1 MALAEDF
8 GTTRAPVSACPAC
21 VVVPAAER
29 IAALRAD
36 RAGRII
42 LSLPNAGG
50 ASSISTVEAAV
61 QAVPGVIWARV
72 NLTQKRVS
80 VEAMPAVTA
89 AMLIEVLA
97 THGQEAH
104 ELDPGLLSSTE
115 TDRQGRDLLM
125 RLGVAFFS
133 MMNVMLLSVA
143 VWSGAE
149 AATRDLFHWISAA
162 IALPTVIFAGQPF
175 FRSAWASLRQGRLG
189 MDVPISLALIL
200 ASSISVYETW
210 MSGEQAYFDAAVML
224 AFFLLLGRYLDH
236 RTRAIARSAAE
247 ELAALEVPR
256 AILLLDG
263 AETETPIAEI
273 RPGDTVLVRPGARMP
288 VDGVV
293 IHGASEL
300 DRSLLTGES
309 LPVQAGQGTVV
320 SAGEVNLTGP
330 LSVQVTAAGKDS
342 SLHRMADLV
351 AVAEGTKTR
360 YTSLADR
367 AARLYSPLVHILSFS
382 AFGYWM
388 WATGG
393 DLRYAINIS
402 AAVLIITCPCALGLA
417 VPAVITSAS
426 GRLFR
431 KGLLIKH
438 GTALERLAEVDTVV
452 FDKTG
457 TLTLGMPEPVGLT
470 DHPAK
475 AVAIAAALAAGSS
488 HPLARALAEGA
499 KAAGIAPADIT
510 DIREV
515 PGYGIEG
522 THQGSRVR
530 LGRADWCG
538 TDPLPQTAT
547 YLSIAATPAP
557 GVQSLAPATPSAS
570 PPPRGEGMGVG
581 GSAAKAQTHAFV
593 FTDRL
598 RPGAEKAVAALK
610 AAGMR
615 VELLSGDAEA
625 PVRDLADRLG
635 ISDWRAG
642 VLPTEKAARVAQLAS
657 EGRKVLMVGD
667 GLNDTAA
674 LAAAHVSISP
684 ATALDAARVASD
696 IVLLGQ
702 DIAPI
707 ADAVRIGRQSARRMV
722 ENFLISGGYNVV
734 AVPLALIGHATP
746 LAAAL
751 AMSLSSITVSLNAM
765 RLK

>member
-8 GTTRAPVSACPAC
+8 GDTRAPVSACPAC

-36 RAGRII
+36 RAGRIV

-50 ASSISTVEAAV
+50 AQSISTVEAAV
-61 QAVPGVIWARV
+61 QAVPGVISARM
-72 NLTQKRVS
+72 NLTLKRVS
-80 VEAMPAVTA
+80 VEAEATVTA
-89 AMLIEVLA
+89 AQLIAVLA
-97 THGQEAH
+97 TQGQEAH
-104 ELDPGLLSSTE
+104 ELDPGLLSATE
-115 TDRQGRDLLM
+115 TDRQGRELLM

-149 AATRDLFHWISAA
+149 AATRDLFHWISGA

-175 FRSAWASLRQGRLG
+175 FKSAWASLRQGKLG

-200 ASSISVYETW
+200 ASSISVFETA
-210 MSGEQAYFDAAVML
+210 MSGHHAYFDAAVML

-236 RTRAIARSAAE
+236 RTRAVARSAAE

-256 AILLLDG
+256 AILLVDG
-263 AETETPIAEI
+263 AEVEMPIAEVQ
-273 RPGDTVLVRPGARMP
+273 PGDTVLVRPGARMP
-288 VDGVV
+288 VDGIVL
-293 IHGASEL
+293 HGASEL

-309 LPVQAGQGTVV
+309 LPVPAGEGTVV

-330 LSVQVTAAGKDS
+330 LTVQVTAAGSAS

-351 AVAEGTKTR
+351 AVAEGAKTR

-367 AARLYSPLVHILSFS
+367 ASRLYSPLVHILSFS

-457 TLTLGMPEPVGLT
+457 TLTMGAPEPVALT
-470 DHPAK
+470 GQPVE
-475 AVAIAAALAAGSS
+475 AVAVAAALATGSS

-499 KAAGIAPADIT
+499 KALGIAPLDVT

-515 PGYGIEG
+515 PGQGIEG
-522 THQGSRVR
+522 LFNGTRVR

-538 TDPLPQTAT
+538 ATPVAATAT
-547 YLSIAATPAP
+547 FLSVD
-557 GVQSLAPATPSAS
+557 G
-570 PPPRGEGMGVG
+570 
-581 GSAAKAQTHAFV
+581 QTHAFA

-598 RPGAEKAVAALK
+598 RPGAEAAVKALK
-610 AAGMR
+610 AAGMQ
-615 VELLSGDAEA
+615 VELLSGDAAA
-625 PVRDLADRLG
+625 PVEDLAQRLG
-635 ISDWRAG
+635 IPAWQAG
-642 VLPTEKAARVAQLAS
+642 VLPTEKAARVAALSS
-657 EGRKVLMVGD
+657 EGRRVLMVGD

-684 ATALDAARVASD
+684 ASALDAARVASD

-722 ENFLISGGYNVV
+722 ENFLISGGYNII

>member
-1 MALAEDF
+1 MAVVEDF
-8 GTTRAPVSACPAC
+8 GPAPVSACPAC
-21 VVVPAAER
+21 AVVPAAER
-29 IAALRAD
+29 IAAMRAK
-36 RAGRII
+36 RAGRIV
-42 LSLPNAGG
+42 LSLPG
-50 ASSISTVEAAV
+50 AEGAQTISTVEAAL
-61 QAVPGVIWARV
+61 QAVPGVRSARV
-72 NLTQKRVS
+72 NLTLKRVS
-80 VEAMPAVTA
+80 VEAGGEVSARDLVG
-89 AMLIEVLA
+89 VLA
-97 THGQEAH
+97 AIGHEAH
-104 ELDPGLLSSTE
+104 ELDPGLLSVTE
-115 TDRQGRDLLM
+115 TDRQGRDLMM
-125 RLGVAFFS
+125 RIGVAFFS

-149 AATRDLFHWISAA
+149 DATRDLFHWISGA

-175 FRSAWASLRQGRLG
+175 FRSAWASLRQGKLG

-200 ASSISVYETW
+200 ASSISVFETW
-210 MSGEQAYFDAAVML
+210 MSGHHAYFDAAVML

-256 AILLLDG
+256 AVVLVDG
-263 AETETPIAEI
+263 AEVETVISAVAA
-273 RPGDTVLVRPGARMP
+273 GDLVLVRPGARMP

-293 IHGASEL
+293 IGGSSEV

-309 LPVQAGQGTVV
+309 LPVRAMEGTVV

-330 LSVQVTAAGKDS
+330 LTVRVTAAGRES

-351 AVAEGTKTR
+351 AVAEGAKTR

-367 AARLYSPLVHILSFS
+367 ASQLYSPLVHILSFS

-457 TLTLGMPEPVGLT
+457 TLTLGVPEPVGLA
-470 DHPAK
+470 DQPVEAL
-475 AVAIAAALAAGSS
+475 AVAAALAAGSS
-488 HPLARALAEGA
+488 HPLARALADGA
-499 KAAGIAPADIT
+499 RSLGVVPADVT
-510 DIREV
+510 DVREV
-515 PGYGIEG
+515 PGQGIEG
-522 THQGSRVR
+522 RWQGAQVR

-538 TDPLPQTAT
+538 AEPVPMTAT
-547 YLSIAATPAP
+547 YLAL
-557 GVQSLAPATPSAS
+557 G
-570 PPPRGEGMGVG
+570 GE
-581 GSAAKAQTHAFV
+581 TRAFA
-593 FTDRL
+593 FTDRP
-598 RPGAEKAVAALK
+598 RPGAAEAVAKLR
-610 AAGMR
+610 AAGLQ

-635 ISDWRAG
+635 IAQWQAG
-642 VLPTEKAARVAQLAS
+642 VLPAGKAARVARLTA

-684 ATALDAARVASD
+684 ASALDAARVASD

-734 AVPLALIGHATP
+734 AVPLALVGMATP

>member
-1 MALAEDF
+1 MSLAEEF
-8 GTTRAPVSACPAC
+8 GRGSLSACPAC
-21 VVVPAAER
+21 AAAPSAER
-29 IAALRAD
+29 IAALRAEGD
-36 RAGRII
+36 GRIM
-42 LSLPNAGG
+42 LSLPLAHC
-50 ASSISTVEAAV
+50 AVCISTVEDALS
-61 QAVPGVIWARV
+61 AVPGVRSARV
-72 NLTQKRVS
+72 NLTLKRVS
-80 VEAMPAVTA
+80 IAVAPGVTPAQLVA
-89 AMLIEVLA
+89 VLA
-97 THGQEAH
+97 AAGQEAH
-104 ELDPGLLSSTE
+104 ELDPGLLSATE

-125 RLGVAFFS
+125 RLGVAFFA

-162 IALPTVIFAGQPF
+162 IALPTVVFVGQPF
-175 FRSAWASLRQGRLG
+175 FRSAWAALRVGRLG

-200 ASSISVYETW
+200 ASTISVYETW
-210 MSGEQAYFDAAVML
+210 MSGHHAYFDAAVML

-256 AILLLDG
+256 AVVLVDG
-263 AETETPIAEI
+263 AEVETAISLVVA
-273 RPGDTVLVRPGARMP
+273 GDIVLVRPGARMP
-288 VDGVV
+288 VDGLVLT
-293 IHGASEL
+293 GTSEV

-309 LPVQAGQGTVV
+309 LPMQAGPGMAV

-330 LSVQVTAAGKDS
+330 LTLRVTAAGKDS

-351 AVAEGTKTR
+351 AVAEGAKTR
-360 YTSLADR
+360 YSSLADR

-426 GRLFR
+426 GKLFR

-457 TLTLGMPEPVGLT
+457 TLTLGLPEPVALA
-470 DHPAK
+470 DHPAE
-475 AVAIAAALAAGSS
+475 ALALAAALAAGSS
-488 HPLARALAEGA
+488 HPLALALADGARALGAE
-499 KAAGIAPADIT
+499 AALVS

-515 PGYGIEG
+515 PGHGIEG
-522 THQGSRVR
+522 LWQGNPVR

-538 TDPLPQTAT
+538 ATPLAQTAT
-547 YLSIAATPAP
+547 YLA
-557 GVQSLAPATPSAS
+557 
-570 PPPRGEGMGVG
+570 VG
-581 GSAAKAQTHAFV
+581 GKTHAFAFTDRPRPGAAKA
-593 FTDRL
+593 
-598 RPGAEKAVAALK
+598 VADLQS
-610 AAGMR
+610 AGLQ

-625 PVRDLADRLG
+625 PVRNLAQRLG
-635 ISDWRAG
+635 ITSWRAG
-642 VLPTEKAARVAQLAS
+642 VLPMEKSARVAELLAQ
-657 EGRKVLMVGD
+657 GHRVLMVGD

-684 ATALDAARVASD
+684 ATALDAARMASD

-702 DIAPI
+702 DMAPI
-707 ADAVRIGRQSARRMV
+707 ADALRIARQSTRRMV
-722 ENFLISGGYNVV
+722 ENFVLSGGYNVV
-734 AVPLALIGHATP
+734 AVPLALAGLATP

-751 AMSLSSITVSLNAM
+751 AMSLSSISVSINAM

>member
-1 MALAEDF
+1 MTVVEDF
-8 GTTRAPVSACPAC
+8 GRAPVSACPAC
-21 VVVPAAER
+21 AAAPSAER
-29 IAALRAD
+29 IAALRAERD
-36 RAGRII
+36 ARIM
-42 LSLPNAGG
+42 LSLPLAHC
-50 ASSISTVEAAV
+50 AACISTVEGALS
-61 QAVPGVIWARV
+61 AVPGVRSARV
-72 NLTQKRVS
+72 NLTLKRVS
-80 VEAMPAVTA
+80 VEAAPEVTPAQ
-89 AMLIEVLA
+89 LIAVLVA
-97 THGQEAH
+97 EGQEAH

-149 AATRDLFHWISAA
+149 DATRDLFHWISAA
-162 IALPTVIFAGQPF
+162 IALPTVIFVGQPF
-175 FRSAWASLRQGRLG
+175 FKSAWASLRVGRLG

-210 MSGEQAYFDAAVML
+210 MSGHHAYFDAAVML

-256 AILLLDG
+256 AIVIEDG
-263 AETETPIAEI
+263 VEVERAISLIAA
-273 RPGDTVLVRPGARMP
+273 GDTVLVRPGARMP

-293 IHGASEL
+293 IKGASEV

-309 LPVQAGQGTVV
+309 LPVRAQEGTQV

-330 LSVQVTAAGKDS
+330 LTLRVTAAGKDS

-351 AVAEGTKTR
+351 AVAEGAKTR

-367 AARLYSPLVHILSFS
+367 AAGLYSPLVHILSFG

-393 DLRYAINIS
+393 DVRYAINIS

-426 GRLFR
+426 GKLFR

-457 TLTLGMPEPVGLT
+457 TLTMGVPEPVALA
-470 DHPAK
+470 DHP
-475 AVAIAAALAAGSS
+475 VEVLSVAAALAAGSS
-488 HPLARALAEGA
+488 HPLARALADGA
-499 KAAGIAPADIT
+499 LALGVPPAEVADIH
-510 DIREV
+510 EV
-515 PGYGIEG
+515 PGHGIEG
-522 THQGSRVR
+522 LWQGARVR

-538 TDPLPQTAT
+538 ATALAQTAT
-547 YLSIAATPAP
+547 YLA
-557 GVQSLAPATPSAS
+557 L
-570 PPPRGEGMGVG
+570 EG
-581 GSAAKAQTHAFV
+581 QTHAFA
-593 FTDRL
+593 FTDRP
-598 RPGAEKAVAALK
+598 RQGAAEAVAALK

-615 VELLSGDAEA
+615 VELLSGDTEA
-625 PVRDLADRLG
+625 PVRDLAERLG
-635 ISDWRAG
+635 IADWRAG
-642 VLPTEKAARVAQLAS
+642 VLPAEKAARVAELSAQ
-657 EGRKVLMVGD
+657 GRKVLMVGD

-702 DIAPI
+702 DMAPI
-707 ADAVRIGRQSARRMV
+707 ADAMRIGRQSARRMV
-722 ENFLISGGYNVV
+722 ENFVISGGYNVI
-734 AVPLALIGHATP
+734 AVPLALVGLATP

>member
-1 MALAEDF
+1 
-8 GTTRAPVSACPAC
+8 
-21 VVVPAAER
+21 
-29 IAALRAD
+29 
-36 RAGRII
+36 
-42 LSLPNAGG
+42 
-50 ASSISTVEAAV
+50 
-61 QAVPGVIWARV
+61 V
-72 NLTQKRVS
+72 NLTLKRVS
-80 VEAMPAVTA
+80 VDAAAAVTPA
-89 AMLIEVLA
+89 RLIAVLA
-97 THGQEAH
+97 AEGQEAH
-104 ELDPGLLSSTE
+104 ELDPGLLSATE
-115 TDRQGRDLLM
+115 TDKQGRDLLM
-125 RLGVAFFS
+125 RVGVAFFA

-175 FRSAWASLRQGRLG
+175 FRSAWASLRAGRLG

-210 MSGEQAYFDAAVML
+210 ASGHQAYFDAAVML
-224 AFFLLLGRYLDH
+224 AFFLLVGRYLDH
-236 RTRAIARSAAE
+236 RTRAVARSAAE

-256 AILLLDG
+256 AVVLEDG
-263 AETETPIAEI
+263 AEAERAI
-273 RPGDTVLVRPGARMP
+273 SAVKAGDVVLVRPGARMP

-293 IHGASEL
+293 IKGASEV

-309 LPVQAGQGTVV
+309 LPVSVGEGTVV

-330 LSVQVTAAGKDS
+330 LTLRVTAAGKDS

-351 AVAEGTKTR
+351 AVAEGAKTR

-431 KGLLIKH
+431 KGLLIKD

-457 TLTLGMPEPVGLT
+457 TLTLGVPELVGLSEHSR
-470 DHPAK
+470 DVV
-475 AVAIAAALAAGSS
+475 AVAAALAAGSS

-499 KAAGIAPADIT
+499 KVAGIAPATVT

-515 PGYGIEG
+515 PGHGIEG
-522 THQGSRVR
+522 SLHGSRVR

-538 TDPLPQTAT
+538 AVPLPMTAT
-547 YLSIAATPAP
+547 YLSLGGATAA
-557 GVQSLAPATPSAS
+557 QSAS
-570 PPPRGEGMGVG
+570 PPPRGVGMGVG
-581 GSAAKAQTHAFV
+581 GRVEVGGRVQVHTHAFA

-598 RPGAEKAVAALK
+598 RPGADKAVAALK
-610 AAGMR
+610 AAGIK
-615 VELLSGDAEA
+615 VELLSGDAAA
-625 PVRDLADRLG
+625 PVRDLAARLG
-635 ISDWRAG
+635 IADWQAG

-674 LAAAHVSISP
+674 LAAALVSISP

-702 DIAPI
+702 DMVPI

-734 AVPLALIGHATP
+734 AVPLALVGMATP

>member
-1 MALAEDF
+1 MTIAEDF
-8 GTTRAPVSACPAC
+8 GTEYGRAQVSACPAC

-42 LSLPNAGG
+42 LSLPNVGG
-50 ASSISTVEAAV
+50 AQSISLVEAAM
-61 QAVPGVIWARV
+61 QAVPGVLSARV
-72 NLTQKRVS
+72 NLTLRRVS
-80 VEAMPAVTA
+80 VEAAPSVTA
-89 AMLIEVLA
+89 AALIAVLA
-97 THGQEAH
+97 AEGQEAH
-104 ELDPGLLSSTE
+104 ELDPGLLSATE
-115 TDRQGRDLLM
+115 TDRQGRELLM

-149 AATRDLFHWISAA
+149 DATRDLFHWISGA
-162 IALPTVIFAGQPF
+162 IALPTVIFVGQPF
-175 FRSAWASLRQGRLG
+175 FKSAWAALRQGKLG

-200 ASSISVYETW
+200 ASSISVYETA
-210 MSGEQAYFDAAVML
+210 MSGHHAYFDAAVML

-236 RTRAIARSAAE
+236 RTRAVARSAAE

-256 AILLLDG
+256 AILILDG
-263 AETETPIAEI
+263 TEVETPIAEV
-273 RPGDTVLVRPGARMP
+273 RPGDTVLVRPGARIP

-309 LPVQAGQGTVV
+309 LPVQAGEGAIV

-330 LSVQVTAAGKDS
+330 LTVTVTAAGKDS

-351 AVAEGTKTR
+351 AVAESAKTR

-367 AARLYSPLVHILSFS
+367 AAKLYSPLVHILSFS

-393 DLRYAINIS
+393 DMRYAINIS

-426 GRLFR
+426 GKLFR

-457 TLTLGMPEPVGLT
+457 TLTLGMPEPLGLQ
-470 DHPAK
+470 DHPQM
-475 AVAIAAALAAGSS
+475 AVAVAAALAAGSS
-488 HPLARALAEGA
+488 HPLARALAGA
-499 KAAGIAPADIT
+499 ARAAGIGPADVT
-510 DIREV
+510 DIHEV
-515 PGYGIEG
+515 PGQGIEG
-522 THQGSRVR
+522 QFNGARVR

-538 TDPLPQTAT
+538 AEPAPMTAT
-547 YLSIAATPAP
+547 YLALT
-557 GVQSLAPATPSAS
+557 G
-570 PPPRGEGMGVG
+570 
-581 GSAAKAQTHAFV
+581 QTHAFA

-598 RPGAEKAVAALK
+598 RPGADKAVRALK
-610 AAGMR
+610 AAGMT
-615 VELLSGDAEA
+615 VELLSGDAAA
-625 PVRDLADRLG
+625 PVQELAERLG
-635 ISDWRAG
+635 IPAWKAG
-642 VLPTEKAARVAQLAS
+642 VLPAEKAARVAELSAS
-657 EGRKVLMVGD
+657 GRKVLMVGD

-684 ATALDAARVASD
+684 ASALDAARVASD

-702 DIAPI
+702 DMAPI
-707 ADAVRIGRQSARRMV
+707 ADAVRIGRQSARRMI